1 MVNSPVAWGSL
12 NRFFRI
18 FSVLMRAS
26 KVEGDDPSLTGD
38 VAILSYSGVLTGP
51 VVIAF
56 FAHSRG
62 FGVAFGGVA
71 CLLTFVEVS
80 GLIALPDRRP

>member
-12 NRFFRI
+12 NRFSRI
-18 FSVLMRAS
+18 FSVLIRAP
-26 KVEGDDPSLTGD
+26 KVEDDNPILTGD
-38 VAILSYSGVLTGP
+38 VAIPGYSGGLTGP